1 MTLTGSM
8 ARKATTQGATGN
20 HAASYSTDV
29 PSASLRCAVMFI
41 AFYLIMYTASGR
53 VFVGRQLWGLPW
65 KKPTEC
71 LYLYQCY

>member
-8 ARKATTQGATGN
+8 VRKATTQGVTGN

-29 PSASLRCAVMFI
+29 LSASLRCAVMFI
-41 AFYLIMYTASGR
+41 AFYLIMYTVSGH
-53 VFVGRQLWGLPW
+53 VFMGRQPWGLPW
-65 KKPTEC
+65 KKPTEF